1 MVVRLVTDPAD
12 QVVSAM
18 WSEWGSRRQP
28 IAAPTLLP
36 YEVTTALY
44 CYQKLGY
51 MTSEA
56 AELVLEAALALPVR
70 LYGDAELHKYARRLA
85 ERFSLPAA
93 YDAHYLAL
101 AEWLNGEFWTTD
113 SRLARVVQSTLPW
126 VHLVQ

>member
-12 QVVSAM
+12 QAVSAM

-28 IAAPTLLP
+28 IAAPALLP
-36 YEVTTALY
+36 YEVTNALY
-44 CYQKLGY
+44 RYQKLGY
-51 MTSEA
+51 MTSESV
-56 AELVLEAALALPVR
+56 ELLLKAALALPVK
-70 LYGDAELHKYARRLA
+70 LYGDLELHECARGLA

-113 SRLARVVQSTLPW
+113 IRLARVVQSALPW
-126 VHLVQ
+126 VHLVK